1 MPQVTEP
8 TRHCVLVGLM
18 GAGKSTVGVSLA
30 RRLDRPFHDSDADI
44 QAATGLTVREL
55 LDRDGVE
62 AMHALEAG
70 HLLDA
75 LADPVPSV
83 IAAAA
88 SIIDVPACVQAL
100 GAADV
105 YVVWLRASPDVL
117 AERFPSADDHRPAYG
132 ERPATFLSEQLE
144 SRATALEAVADVIV
158 DAETATADEVV
169 ARVMEALR

>member
-30 RRLDRPFHDSDADI
+30 RRLDRPFRDSDADI

-55 LDRDGVE
+55 LDRDGVD

-70 HLLDA
+70 QLLDS
-75 LADPVPSV
+75 LADPMPSV

-88 SIIDVPACVQAL
+88 SVVDVPACVQAL
-100 GAADV
+100 GSPDV
-105 YVVWLRASPDVL
+105 FVIWLRASPDVL
-117 AERFPSADDHRPAYG
+117 AARFDSADDHRPAYG
-132 ERPATFLSEQLE
+132 ERPATFLSEQFDA
-144 SRATALEAVADVIV
+144 RATALGAVADLIV
-158 DAETATADEVV
+158 DADSSTADEVV
-169 ARVMEALR
+169 TRVMEALR